1 MTREMSYRDKM
12 ILVIIT
18 AIIILA
24 VGFFGF
30 IRPKYN
36 ALVADRD
43 TYETTKTEWDGVELK
58 LKQIPTLQDSIK
70 TEANEAKKVAELFVN
85 EAFET
90 VNDTFDNAKSNYII
104 EQYVQPMI
112 DESELEVTDFNA
124 EGISAENLSYY
135 CYEPDVLTYS
145 LLENADINGSYAQQ
159 VSDLLKESN
168 YLKTK
173 ETAEVMVNSI
183 SLTVKG
189 TKENLMM
196 FLDKIKEDENAILV
210 TMVTI
215 NDYQFGAGQTRTE
228 SVETTDEE
236 GNVTTTTREVT
247 LDGDGKSEMTLDL
260 AFYNAMPI
268 DNPNVGD

>member
-1 MTREMSYRDKM
+1 M
-12 ILVIIT
+12 
-18 AIIILA
+18 
-24 VGFFGF
+24 
-30 IRPKYN
+30 
-36 ALVADRD
+36 
-43 TYETTKTEWDGVELK
+43 
-58 LKQIPTLQDSIK
+58 
-70 TEANEAKKVAELFVN
+70 
-85 EAFET
+85 
-90 VNDTFDNAKSNYII
+90 
-104 EQYVQPMI
+104 
-112 DESELEVTDFNA
+112 
-124 EGISAENLSYY
+124 
-135 CYEPDVLTYS
+135 
-145 LLENADINGSYAQQ
+145 LENADINGSYAQQ

>member
-1 MTREMSYRDKM
+1 MSYRDKM

-24 VGFFGF
+24 AGFFGL
-30 IRPKYN
+30 IRPRYN

-43 TYETTKTEWDGVELK
+43 TYETTKTEWEGVELK
-58 LKQIPTLQDSIK
+58 LNQIPVLQDAIK
-70 TEANEAKKVAELFVN
+70 TEASEAKKVAELFVN

-90 VNDTFDNAKSNYII
+90 VNDTFDNVKANYILD
-104 EQYVQPMI
+104 QYVQPMI
-112 DESELEVTDFNA
+112 DESELEVTAFTAD
-124 EGISAENLSYY
+124 GISAENLDYY
-135 CYEPDVLTYS
+135 YYEPDVLTYS
-145 LLENADINGSYAQQ
+145 LLENADINSSYAQQ

-173 ETAEVMVNSI
+173 ETAEVMVNKM

-210 TMVTI
+210 TTVTI
-215 NDYQFGAGQTRTE
+215 NDYQFGAGQTRIE
-228 SVETTDEE
+228 NVETTDEE

-247 LDGDGKSEMTLDL
+247 LDGDGKSEMDLEL
-260 AFYNAMPI
+260 AFYNAKPI
-268 DNPNVGD
+268 DNPNIGD